1 MITYEGT
8 LFNTHLLFRIHGSAV
23 YKAIFPTFVSTAFY
37 FAVRY
42 NYPNAGEIPNKKEFF
57 QHPYAIAVVLGAY
70 TFMLAFRVTHSYSRF
85 WEAAGCI
92 YGMQSKLLN
101 VGVQVASFHYQS
113 STYDKSRPTAFG
125 VNPNIE
131 VKRLRSEGRMTVK
144 ELKNTLEQKDD
155 VSKKI
160 NKKSV
165 WKRVSM
171 KKEPIVRYFSNITD
185 GDACKY
191 SHDRIRLHFS
201 RMASYPDG
209 LSSDTLNDNVP
220 SLFLQEA
227 AHLISLASGVAL
239 SSLRMDVEDV
249 VCALEEFEE
258 NRKCKCEVDVQ
269 CTTLFCK
276 HFRLRFCTNEGPP
289 VDPDKANVS
298 EEKIE
303 QFPLLERNFR
313 FLFGVSRSA
322 KSRTYYNH
330 VRPISIVGGVSK
342 NEIKALESARG
353 GMARVSLCIM
363 WLQEFLAREYLATS
377 MGPVHPPIL
386 SRLFGDCSD
395 GLTR

>member
-8 LFNTHLLFRIHGSAV
+8 LFNIHLLFRIHGSAV
-23 YKAIFPTFVSTAFY
+23 YKAIVPTFVSTAFY

-42 NYPNAGEIPNKKEFF
+42 NYPNAGEIPTKKEFF
-57 QHPYAIAVVLGAY
+57 QHPYAIGVVMGAY

-85 WEAAGCI
+85 WEAASHI

-101 VGVQVASFHYQS
+101 VGVQAASFHYQS
-113 STYDKSRPTAFG
+113 STYDESRPTAFG

-131 VKRLRSEGRMTVK
+131 VKRKRSEVRKTVK
-144 ELKNTLEQKDD
+144 ELKNSLEQKDD
-155 VSKKI
+155 VSKKK
-160 NKKSV
+160 KKSL
-165 WKRVSM
+165 WKRFST
-171 KKEPIVRYFSNITD
+171 KGKPIIRFFSNIED

-191 SHDRIRLHFS
+191 GKDRIRLHFS

-209 LSSDTLNDNVP
+209 LSSDNLNDNAP

-258 NRKCKCEVDVQ
+258 NQECKCEVDVQ
-269 CTTLFCK
+269 PYFVNI
-276 HFRLRFCTNEGPP
+276 FSRFYTNKGPP

-303 QFPLLERNFR
+303 RFPLLERNFR
-313 FLFGVSRSA
+313 FLCGVSRSA

-330 VRPISIVGGVSK
+330 IRPISIVGGVSK

-363 WLQEFLAREYLATS
+363 WLQEFLAREYLASS